1 MIDARP
7 RAAIFISAGFDAS
20 EHETPSMQRH
30 AVNVPTDFY
39 ARFTRD
45 IVALAKEEGT
55 SVDGRVIS
63 VLEGGYSDK
72 ALISGVLSHVSG
84 LCHGHD
90 MTSNSTK
97 DESELVSQMANMTM
111 GLSGLPITG
120 PARDSTIPTPLRYN
134 SEWWLSENLDAL
146 VHLLNPEAGKF
157 NRARCTKLNTG
168 FLSISKC

>member
-1 MIDARP
+1 MKLSNRIKLTVLQ
-7 RAAIFISAGFDAS
+7 
-20 EHETPSMQRH
+20 EQ
-30 AVNVPTDFY
+30 
-39 ARFTRD
+39 
-45 IVALAKEEGT
+45 GT

-90 MTSNSTK
+90 ISADSGK
-97 DESELVSQMANMTM
+97 DDDLVSQMANMTM

-146 VHLLNPEAGKF
+146 VRLLNPLAAPEVVVPKKP
-157 NRARCTKLNTG
+157 RTG
-168 FLSISKC
+168 AYSSPTHASTMKIVDPSQLRRVASGS